1 MAKKD
6 RTEDLVKDLIH
17 EEDWKRMNATAELLK
32 RGPEAVRHLIA
43 KGLSDGNARLR
54 TEAVKMLGRIKDRTA
69 GLPTVQLLKDPDPEV
84 REAVTEAVGHVADAA
99 ALRALVQL
107 LEDEATR
114 DVASEVLGRL
124 KDPAAMEPL
133 VAMMKSQDPMARRMA
148 AEALEQLADPRSVDA
163 WVEAMAYPD
172 LLDIASRSLKRISD
186 LRDRITE
193 ILDRLRD
200 IEDTV
205 ALEEA
210 RIGVSMDLIAL
221 GRPAVTEL
229 LEALNDE
236 LWVVR
241 EAAAQALGIIGDL
254 RAVEPLIEILQGIGI
269 YQKGTPTPGC
279 IVSEEWFVREEAAKA
294 LGHFNDTR
302 SVPALLFA
310 LKDTRLREKASGA
323 LVELGPQVI
332 DQLVDFYNDPE
343 ASYVEKHNENIM
355 SFATNRLDAQAWLR
369 ASVLD
374 ILTQLGWTPPEE
386 SAREETPEKAAGDK
400 T

>member
-6 RTEDLVKDLIH
+6 RTEDLVQDLIH

-54 TEAVKMLGRIKDRTA
+54 TEAVKMLGRIKDRIA

-114 DVASEVLGRL
+114 NVASEVLGRL

-186 LRDRITE
+186 LRDRIAE

-254 RAVEPLIEILQGIGI
+254 RAVELLLQKAKADRDRG
-269 YQKGTPTPGC
+269 
-279 IVSEEWFVREEAAKA
+279 VRESCIKA
-294 LGHFNDTR
+294 LGEFGDTR
-302 SVPALLFA
+302 SIDVLVEAVE
-310 LKDTRLREKASGA
+310 DRTTRLAATEAMSKIKDITVLLPHVKLIQTMKTDRDGLVSYLGGLMLDKLEKLTGDIQKEEDPWDEEAPVAKQPGGA
-323 LVELGPQVI
+323 PKDE
-332 DQLVDFYNDPE
+332 
-343 ASYVEKHNENIM
+343 
-355 SFATNRLDAQAWLR
+355 
-369 ASVLD
+369 
-374 ILTQLGWTPPEE
+374 
-386 SAREETPEKAAGDK
+386 
-400 T
+400 